1 MKKNIII
8 ILVFS
13 IIFLLGVYVGNYKIF
28 PYQALKVIKNTLVNF
43 GNPNYK
49 KYSEYYRYSNLK
61 NKLISD
67 CPVGARTI
75 LILGQSNAANSVNT
89 LTKKSEKHF
98 MYFKGNCYKL
108 SEPVLGAT
116 GNYSS
121 ITSELAEKINSTQPI
136 IFLNNAWGGTS
147 ITDWSKN
154 NSPLSAYT
162 NKNITDLYNNYKVK
176 IDYFVFIQ
184 GENDRFSYSNKKIN
198 YSKHFKKMQKNIFKN
213 LDENLLSKTKFIITQ
228 TSFCDKNFEGIKKSD
243 INLMIDKDLTS
254 QQEKMMNEKNT
265 FTSISTDKYG
275 YDYRL
280 DGCHFNS
287 FGVREITNELSK
299 IINTNFNK

>member
-1 MKKNIII
+1 MID
-8 ILVFS
+8 LVT
-13 IIFLLGVYVGNYKIF
+13 L
-28 PYQALKVIKNTLVNF
+28 IK
-43 GNPNYK
+43 
-49 KYSEYYRYSNLK
+49 
-61 NKLISD
+61 KLII
-67 CPVGARTI
+67 VNI
-75 LILGQSNAANSVNT
+75 L
-89 LTKKSEKHF
+89 KK
-98 MYFKGNCYKL
+98 C
-108 SEPVLGAT
+108 
-116 GNYSS
+116 
-121 ITSELAEKINSTQPI
+121 
-136 IFLNNAWGGTS
+136 
-147 ITDWSKN
+147 
-154 NSPLSAYT
+154 
-162 NKNITDLYNNYKVK
+162 
-176 IDYFVFIQ
+176 
-184 GENDRFSYSNKKIN
+184 
-198 YSKHFKKMQKNIFKN
+198 KNIFKN